1 MPCEQYKDAL
11 AEVAA
16 AGAAPQG
23 ELRTH
28 LDDCAPCRVAFDK
41 EQSLFA
47 GIDSG
52 LHAAANVEVPPSF
65 LPRVRARLDEIVVPR
80 FRWLQPFA
88 YASAS
93 LALVLLV
100 FLMARPRRATP
111 ENSAKAGP
119 VVVPAP
125 VTSRIDANSG
135 RISLESTQIVAARVN
150 HSHSVRNS
158 TNVHSA
164 ASSSP
169 EVLVP
174 PDEREGLAQLVAKL
188 SEHRDVAAAL
198 LAQRTEEKDAL
209 VTVDPLK
216 IPDIEIKPLEG
227 AETETSDGPGE
238 KH

>member
-1 MPCEQYKDAL
+1 MLCEHYKDAL
-11 AEVAA
+11 IEGAA

-23 ELRTH
+23 ELRAH
-28 LDDCAPCRVAFDK
+28 LDACATCRAVFDE

-47 GIDSG
+47 TIDSG
-52 LHAAANVEVPPSF
+52 LHAAVNAEVPPSL
-65 LPRVRARLDEIVVPR
+65 LPRVRTRLDEIVVPR
-80 FRWLQPFA
+80 FRWLQPLVF
-88 YASAS
+88 ASAGVA
-93 LALVLLV
+93 LAFVV
-100 FLMARPRRATP
+100 FLMVRPRHATP
-111 ENSAKAGP
+111 EEMAKHAP

-125 VTSRIDANSG
+125 TPSATTANSEEFSSG
-135 RISLESTQIVAARVN
+135 GTQIANIPFV
-150 HSHSVRNS
+150 HSHIPRNS
-158 TNVHSA
+158 TGGHSA
-164 ASSSP
+164 ASGNV

-174 PDEREGLAQLVAKL
+174 PDEREGLAQLMATL

-209 VTVDPLK
+209 LTVDPLK

>member
-1 MPCEQYKDAL
+1 MPCEHYKDAL
-11 AEVAA
+11 TEAA
-16 AGAAPQG
+16 ASGAAPQG
-23 ELRTH
+23 ELRAH
-28 LDDCAPCRVAFDK
+28 LDECASCRVAFDK

-47 GIDSG
+47 AVDSG
-52 LHAAANVEVPPSF
+52 LHAAANAEVPPSL
-65 LPRVRARLDEIVVPR
+65 LPRVRAQLDEIVVPR

-93 LALVLLV
+93 FALVLLV
-100 FLMARPRRATP
+100 FLMARPHRATP

-125 VTSRIDANSG
+125 VTSGIDANSG
-135 RISLESTQIVAARVN
+135 KISPESTQIVAARVN
-150 HSHSVRNS
+150 HSHSVGNS
-158 TNVHSA
+158 TGIHSA
-164 ASSSP
+164 ASGNV

-174 PDEREGLAQLVAKL
+174 PDEREGLARLVVTL
-188 SEHRDVAAAL
+188 NQHRDLAAF